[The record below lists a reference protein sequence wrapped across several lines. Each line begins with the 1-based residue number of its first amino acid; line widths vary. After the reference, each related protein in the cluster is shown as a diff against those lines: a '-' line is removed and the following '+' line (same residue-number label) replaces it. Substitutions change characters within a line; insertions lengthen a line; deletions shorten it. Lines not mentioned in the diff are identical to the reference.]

1 MSEDMQS
8 LLSAYKAEVEQ
19 SVPDRERDWGRLVQR
34 IDAGTE
40 PLPVDLEPPAR
51 RRWLPWALGAAAAVA
66 LATWGLTRVGW
77 GTPAEQTGGA
87 HMAVDEAGSRGSER
101 AVEVQPPTASTSVR
115 RQHSRAPEAE
125 PEPNPEP
132 EPLAEVE
139 PEPQSETEPEREHR
153 RRVRPSRATSPEPE
167 PESKPAPSES
177 PIVAEARSIRRIRA
191 ALRDGRGKA
200 ALERVAAHERAFP
213 KGTLTDE
220 LAVLEADA
228 LCQLG
233 RAGDAR
239 KVAAA
244 FVRRRP
250 ASPLAARARRICTEP

>member
-1 MSEDMQS
+1 MSEDIQS

-40 PLPVDLEPPAR
+40 PLPVDLEPPVR

-66 LATWGLTRVGW
+66 LATWGLTHVGW
-77 GTPAEQTGGA
+77 GTSTEQTDGA
-87 HMAVDEAGSRGSER
+87 HMAVDEAGARGSER
-101 AVEVQPPTASTSVR
+101 AVELEPPAEPAPVR
-115 RQHSRAPEAE
+115 RAQPRTPDVE
-125 PEPNPEP
+125 PEPSVEP
-132 EPLAEVE
+132 EPLVE
-139 PEPQSETEPEREHR
+139 PDPEPQAETEPERESR
-153 RRVRPSRATSPEPE
+153 RRVRTPRVPSPE
-167 PESKPAPSES
+167 PESKPAPTES

-200 ALERVAAHERAFP
+200 ALERVKAHERAFP

-233 RAGDAR
+233 RADEAR

-250 ASPLAARARRICTEP
+250 ASPLAARARRICAEP